1 MYRSARLR
9 LTGLLFIGL
18 ITAACSSE
26 EPAAPAAAPPEPAA
40 ATPAAE
46 APAAEAPAADTAAP
60 ADEDSVA
67 LAQAMDEAE
76 TDGES
81 DAEAT
86 EESIRLA
93 TAETPEPAVDERFK
107 DGTHYRT
114 LPVAQPTSAP
124 PDKVEVVEVFWYGC
138 PHCYTLEPHIKAW
151 KSDMPAN
158 AQFVRIPAS
167 LNRGWQIHARAF
179 YTAEALGVLDEV
191 HEELFREIHGQ
202 GKRLDTQ
209 EALVDFFGR
218 YGVSEEQF
226 TDAFDSFAVQTRLRQ
241 SDSLVRR
248 YRITGVPAVVVNGKY
263 VTGADMAGGE
273 ARLFEVVNFLVEK
286 ESG

>member
-26 EPAAPAAAPPEPAA
+26 EPAAPAAAAPATAAPEPV
-40 ATPAAE
+40 AE
-46 APAAEAPAADTAAP
+46 APAAEAPAADDAAP
-60 ADEDSVA
+60 ADEESVV

-81 DAEAT
+81 AAEGA

-124 PDKVEVVEVFWYGC
+124 PDKVEVAEVFWYGC
-138 PHCYTLEPHIKAW
+138 PHCYTLEPHIQAW
-151 KSDMPAN
+151 KAEMPAD
-158 AQFVRIPAS
+158 AQFVRMPAS
-167 LNRGWQIHARAF
+167 LNRGWQIHARVF

-191 HEELFREIHGQ
+191 HEELFREIHGK
-202 GKRLDTQ
+202 GNPLNT
-209 EALVDFFGR
+209 EESLVDFFGR
-218 YGVSEEQF
+218 YGISEEQF
-226 TDAFDSFAVQTRLRQ
+226 METFNSFAVQTRLRQ

-273 ARLFEVVNFLVEK
+273 TRLFEVVNFLVEK